1 MTAKPDKPRGFPV
14 ALTIAT
20 AIALAILCSLG
31 FWQVQRLH
39 WKEGLLARIDARGKA
54 APVGINQAFS
64 DPDPEFMRVEVAC
77 TGLGAAPFVELYAIR
92 DGQAGTRIVSACRP
106 AGTDRTVLIDRGFVA
121 DTVSARPPVA
131 PSAEVVRMVGV
142 VRKSEKAGAFTPVP
156 QNGRF
161 YVRDV
166 LALTK
171 ALKVTGD
178 SWGDMLVAE
187 TSSNPEWK
195 ALIPAPLPGEISN
208 RHFDYILTWF
218 GLAGALLAVYVAM
231 LWRRLRSR

>member
-20 AIALAILCSLG
+20 AISLVILCSLG
-31 FWQVQRLH
+31 LWQVQRLH

-54 APVGINQAFS
+54 APVDIASAFS
-64 DPDPEFMRVEVAC
+64 DPDPEFMRVQVAC
-77 TGLGAAPFVELYAIR
+77 PGLATAPFVELYAIR
-92 DGQAGTRIVSACRP
+92 DGQAGTRIVSACQP
-106 AGTDRTVLIDRGFVA
+106 VGTSRTVLVDRGFVA
-121 DTVSARPPVA
+121 DTDTARPPV
-131 PSAEVVRMVGV
+131 SASTAVISLVGV

-166 LALTK
+166 LALTQ

-187 TSSNPEWK
+187 TSTNPEWK

-218 GLAGALLAVYVAM
+218 GLAGRCSPYTWPCSGVD
-231 LWRRLRSR
+231 